1 MITVTVSAD
10 RDNRECSLLVKGHA
24 GYAEEGKDI
33 VCASASILTYTL
45 AQIVLLADEDGE
57 LAETPT
63 VDLESG
69 DATIS
74 FRSKNDEIF
83 ANMSHTIFTISVGYR
98 LLAQEHPQYVK
109 LFIDGEDFSP

>member
-1 MITVTVSAD
+1 MITANISID
-10 RDNRECSLLVKGHA
+10 IDKRECSLLVKGHA
-24 GYAEEGKDI
+24 GQAEIGNDI

-45 AQIVLLADEDGE
+45 AQIVLFADEDGE

-63 VDLESG
+63 VDLKSG

-83 ANMSHTIFTISVGYR
+83 ANMLPTIFTISVGYR

-109 LFIDGEDFSP
+109 LIIDGRDFSP